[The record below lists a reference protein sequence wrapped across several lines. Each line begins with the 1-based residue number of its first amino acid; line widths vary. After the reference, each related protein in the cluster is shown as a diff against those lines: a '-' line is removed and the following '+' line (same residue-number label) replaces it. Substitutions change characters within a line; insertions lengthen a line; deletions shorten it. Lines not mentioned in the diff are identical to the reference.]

1 MLRAAP
7 PRSVAPRCPA
17 CTARAPFTTYVLLGC
32 TALQQPCLHGRSVDT
47 RQRLGTLAPLGQ
59 KATLRCR
66 TCSYG
71 HAVRPSFLR
80 IRGGAL
86 YFRPRA
92 PSARKAAKSVR
103 RMIWTRLCVV
113 TKHREPSMSCFQATS
128 QQRAWQ
134 DAPDSAARQA
144 FLAYKARK
152 VEQILQL
159 PEEDLLYALPAANT
173 SFTTMQP
180 TKPA

>member
-1 MLRAAP
+1 
-7 PRSVAPRCPA
+7 
-17 CTARAPFTTYVLLGC
+17 
-32 TALQQPCLHGRSVDT
+32 
-47 RQRLGTLAPLGQ
+47 
-59 KATLRCR
+59 
-66 TCSYG
+66 
-71 HAVRPSFLR
+71 
-80 IRGGAL
+80 
-86 YFRPRA
+86 
-92 PSARKAAKSVR
+92 
-103 RMIWTRLCVV
+103 
-113 TKHREPSMSCFQATS
+113 MSCFQATS

>member
-1 MLRAAP
+1 MFDDEFR
-7 PRSVAPRCPA
+7 
-17 CTARAPFTTYVLLGC
+17 
-32 TALQQPCLHGRSVDT
+32 QQVST
-47 RQRLGTLAPLGQ
+47 
-59 KATLRCR
+59 
-66 TCSYG
+66 
-71 HAVRPSFLR
+71 
-80 IRGGAL
+80 
-86 YFRPRA
+86 
-92 PSARKAAKSVR
+92 
-103 RMIWTRLCVV
+103 
-113 TKHREPSMSCFQATS
+113 
-128 QQRAWQ
+128 WQ